1 MTAPVRVVYDCVVFL
16 QGVGRRGN
24 AARKCLD
31 LVDDG
36 TVQLCL
42 SPDVLAEI
50 DDVLHRPEI
59 LRKFPLIDSEDSQTL
74 LRTARNRALLLADVP
89 KAFQLPRDPDDEPYT
104 DLAIAADAK
113 FLVTWND
120 RHLTYLMRQETPEG
134 AEFCHRFPDV
144 KIVDPPTFL
153 AAILGLATPS

>member
-1 MTAPVRVVYDCVVFL
+1 MTPPVRAVYDCVVFL
-16 QGVGRRGN
+16 QGAGRRGN

-50 DDVLHRPEI
+50 DDVRHRPEI
-59 LRKFPLIDSEDSQTL
+59 LRKFSLIGSEDSQAL
-74 LRTARNRALLLADVP
+74 LRTARNKALLLADVP
-89 KAFQLPRDPDDEPYT
+89 KAFHLPRDPDDEPYT
-104 DLAIAADAK
+104 NLAIAADAK

-120 RHLTYLMRQETPEG
+120 RHLTYLMRRDTSEG
-134 AEFCHRFPDV
+134 AEFCRRFPNIR
-144 KIVDPPTFL
+144 IVDPPSFL
-153 AAILGLATPS
+153 AEIRRLANLP